1 MRAYPLSL
9 DGTPPPARTQ
19 RTWRR
24 FFLRHLTNIAILL
37 MVALLVSIV
46 LYPYVVM
53 TVPSGHVGLL
63 WKRFR
68 GGTTIDPK
76 QLSDEGLRLIMPWNK
91 LFLYDLRLQSTT
103 ETYNAITKDGVSLS
117 AAINIRF
124 RLKHHA
130 IPQLH
135 QSIGPNYIS
144 TLVVPEIGNRMR
156 EVIAEYTAEQVYSTA
171 RQEIQDRIRQRA
183 VAMLGEKMVER
194 TADQSEFG
202 DQYRIP
208 LYEMLNLIDTLV
220 LGIELP
226 PSVVTAINRKI
237 EQYYISEEYTFR
249 VAREVK
255 ESERKKVEA
264 EGIRE
269 FQTIVS
275 QGISD
280 SYLRWRGI
288 EATLQLAQSSNSKVV
303 IVGGGKDGLPIIL
316 GNVDSPPLHH
326 ERPPTEGD
334 PSKERPTAA
343 RPGTP
348 TERVPAAGLST
359 PAEKTPAAEPE
370 VPRSTFPFPL
380 SWAELQNILS
390 RIGGTGSA
398 APEAAPPRPLEAA
411 PPPRPLT
418 PEAAPPPKPLS
429 ERPPAAAPR

>member
-24 FFLRHLTNIAILL
+24 FLLRHLTNIAILL
-37 MVALLVSIV
+37 MVVLLVGIV
-46 LYPYVVM
+46 LYPYMVM

-68 GGTTIDPK
+68 GGTTLDPR
-76 QLSDEGLRLIMPWNK
+76 QLSDEGLRIIMPWNK

-135 QSIGPNYIS
+135 QSIGPSYMKS
-144 TLVVPEIGNRMR
+144 LVVPEIGSRMR
-156 EVIAEYTAEQVYSTA
+156 EVIAEYTAEQVYSSA

-226 PSVVTAINRKI
+226 PAVVTAINRKI

-288 EATLQLAQSSNSKVV
+288 EATLQLAQSANSKVV

-316 GNVDSPPLHH
+316 GNVDSPALNHP
-326 ERPPTEGD
+326 ERPPIEGD

-359 PAEKTPAAEPE
+359 PAEKTPGAAEPE

-398 APEAAPPRPLEAA
+398 APEAAPP
-411 PPPRPLT
+411 PRPLT
-418 PEAAPPPKPLS
+418 PEAAPPPKPPS
-429 ERPPAAAPR
+429 GRPPAEPPR